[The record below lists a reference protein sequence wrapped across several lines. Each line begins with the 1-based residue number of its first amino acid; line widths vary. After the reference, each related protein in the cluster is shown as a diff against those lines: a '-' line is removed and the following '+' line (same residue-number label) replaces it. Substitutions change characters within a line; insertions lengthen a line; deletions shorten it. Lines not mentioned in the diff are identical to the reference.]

1 MNRRRS
7 TILVVACGLT
17 VLPSCAT
24 FDRNDAAA
32 KVGDLS
38 LSAKAAQKLA
48 AADNNTATGDRLRLE
63 LTKWIRVTVFE
74 ASTGTPAPTTEQTPA
89 DLDARLANALIDI
102 AGDDAKTT
110 YELGTAGSPFLCLA
124 AITAATLEDANTALA
139 TVNAGTPFADAARQF
154 STDTVIAADGG
165 IVKGPDGSEC
175 LEPTTVNA
183 AATTALQGIPIGQ
196 PIVAELGTFS
206 AVLMLRPYDDLLPES
221 KSLIANA
228 TVPQDRLDAIVDAS
242 DIYVDPRY
250 GRWDPETGTVVT
262 LTS

>member
-1 MNRRRS
+1 VNRRRS
-7 TILVVACGLT
+7 AILVAACALT

-48 AADNNTATGDRLRLE
+48 AADNNSATGDRLRLE

-74 ASTGTPAPTTEQTPA
+74 ASTGAPAPTTEQTPA
-89 DLDARLANALIDI
+89 DLDARLTQAIIDI
-102 AGDDAKTT
+102 AGDNARST
-110 YELGTAGSPFLCLA
+110 YELGAAGSPFLCLA
-124 AITAATLEDANTALA
+124 AITTASPEDANTALA
-139 TVNAGTPFADAARQF
+139 TVNAGMPFADAAREL
-154 STDTVIAADGG
+154 STDAVIAADGG

-175 LEPTTVNA
+175 LEPTTVNT
-183 AATTALQGIPIGQ
+183 AATAALQGVPVGQ
-196 PIVAELGTFS
+196 PIVADLGTFS
-206 AVLMLRPYDDLLPES
+206 AVLMLRPFDELLPES
-221 KSLIANA
+221 KSLIATA
-228 TVPQDRLDAIVDAS
+228 TVSQDQLDAMVDGS

>member
-7 TILVVACGLT
+7 AILVAACGLT
-17 VLPSCAT
+17 VLSSCAT
-24 FDRNDAAA
+24 FNRNDAAA

-38 LSAKAAQKLA
+38 LSAKAAEKLA

-89 DLDARLANALIDI
+89 DLDARLANVLIDI
-102 AGDDAKTT
+102 AGDEARTT

-124 AITAATLEDANTALA
+124 AITVATPEDANAALA

-165 IVKGPDGSEC
+165 IVKGPDGGEC
-175 LEPTTVNA
+175 LEPTTVNT

-196 PIVAELGTFS
+196 PIVANLGTFS

-221 KSLIANA
+221 KSLIATA
-228 TVPQDRLDAIVDAS
+228 TVSQDELDAIVGAS